1 LKDRRYLTFP
11 QLFALLMLGGGLYF
25 FLGIGGLHLWAQG
38 QENARGRAFLTSV
51 TAPVKELADR
61 AGVSPPLSA
70 AKERFHTLKD
80 KPFDLSAIRA
90 TTPQDRTPPGTSERV
105 AETAPVHRA
114 PGAAEKAVPSPGK
127 EKGITA
133 SEAPDGPVEL
143 DPVPASGDAPGG
155 ILMERTA
162 VTVENSVI
170 EHEDPR
176 AAPPEEEDI
185 PPPGSPVSREDG
197 DTGSLPYKIL
207 LMGDSLANSTATALV
222 PLAEQVPGIILM
234 NHGKVSSNLSNPVFT
249 DWFAEVDT
257 ILEAHQFHTILLML
271 GANAAQSI
279 SVENREVLWD
289 TPEWNLIYRERA
301 AKLIEKLKAH
311 TERVFWVGIPPML
324 NRGYRERME
333 RQNQIIREICTA
345 QGIFFLPIDT
355 VMGDQNGKYTDYK
368 TLEGRQIKLRLS
380 DNIHYSPAG
389 ADLLS
394 RHLLNE
400 LYPDLPLPPGR

>member
-1 LKDRRYLTFP
+1 MKDRRYLTFP

-25 FLGIGGLHLWAQG
+25 FMGIGGLHLWAQG

-80 KPFDLSAIRA
+80 KPFDLSAIRG
-90 TTPQDRTPPGTSERV
+90 TDPPGR
-105 AETAPVHRA
+105 
-114 PGAAEKAVPSPGK
+114 
-127 EKGITA
+127 
-133 SEAPDGPVEL
+133 APDGPIEL

-176 AAPPEEEDI
+176 AAPPEEEEI
-185 PPPGSPVSREDG
+185 PPPGGPVSREDG

-279 SVENREVLWD
+279 SFENREVLWD